1 MRWLPN
7 EEVEAKIGKV
17 KVTSLLKSKYT
28 TYNTTLK
35 RGKIEPAEHSRSWS
49 AHQAKKNPQNQFKIS
64 GSTAQE
70 QIANSYNYTNINQ
83 QNTINS
89 KKKTR
94 LDFLCWFGLHSLKL
108 RCRSLY
114 LLLGRHSLC
123 ENVKVFSMFSFWQS
137 ADRSEIQS

>member
-89 KKKTR
+89 KKKHGSIFYVGLVCIR
-94 LDFLCWFGLHSLKL
+94 LSCAVAVYI
-108 RCRSLY
+108 CY
-114 LLLGRHSLC
+114 LAVTHF
-123 ENVKVFSMFSFWQS
+123 VKT
-137 ADRSEIQS
+137 